1 MFDKFIHFIKY
12 NNAAVF
18 IIVLVFIFGTSVFAS
33 ETGREAVGKKKSS
46 IIGVD
51 NTLLLEADLDNFDMD
66 FKIEK
71 IEEDEKYYYI
81 TYTFIELSEL
91 NRAWQYGLKE
101 KERKISKNIKEDLGV
116 YFAKEL
122 EQEYYAKIKDLKLS
136 KEKAEE
142 KGESKRVEV
151 TEYSGLIGKT
161 LNVASKVFKEYEPIK
176 KNIIETPVSEFKM
189 REFKENENSGNS
201 TEISPSVPDNLT
213 EIYFDYIKEKD
224 PDADNIF
231 GTNDNCPYVYNP
243 DQVDSDGD
251 GVGDACDIDNINSD
265 TENISD
271 SLDENSDDTQEDE
284 GVQEEGD
291 VQIVDLDDMDTN
303 NNEDTNTNENT
314 NDNENIDT
322 NDTNE
327 HLAPNEDE
335 ASTSPLT
342 ETGQANEDENYGD
355 AGSGDNGEEVQDN
368 TGSGESSAGDNGD
381 TENNNQE
388 QSIDDGS
395 GDSVD
400 GTAGS
405 EEIVQDNSVNS
416 EESATET
423 GSADDNTTDNNE

>member
-18 IIVLVFIFGTSVFAS
+18 IIVLVFVVGASAFAS
-33 ETGREAVGKKKSS
+33 EPGREAIGKKTSS
-46 IIGVD
+46 IVGVD

-91 NRAWQYGLKE
+91 NGAWQYGLKE

-161 LNVASKVFKEYEPIK
+161 LNIASKVFKEYEPVK
-176 KNIIETPVSEFKM
+176 KKIIETPVSSAKM
-189 REFKENENSGNS
+189 RKIKENKNSENLNDSSASG
-201 TEISPSVPDNLT
+201 PDNLT

-231 GTNDNCPYVYNP
+231 GSNDNCPYVYNP

-271 SLDENSDDTQEDE
+271 SSDENLDDTQEDE

-303 NNEDTNTNENT
+303 ETNNDENNEEGITEDSEETEDAEEDTPPLTGTGQAEESEDAENTNENE
-314 NDNENIDT
+314 DIG
-322 NDTNE
+322 TNE
-327 HLAPNEDE
+327 
-335 ASTSPLT
+335 TK
-342 ETGQANEDENYGD
+342 DENTNVD
-355 AGSGDNGEEVQDN
+355 ENNAGNGDNGEN
-368 TGSGESSAGDNGD
+368 TGNDQDGQDDSENIEESEADGSDA
-381 TENNNQE
+381 ENNNE
-388 QSIDDGS
+388 
-395 GDSVD
+395 
-400 GTAGS
+400 
-405 EEIVQDNSVNS
+405 
-416 EESATET
+416 
-423 GSADDNTTDNNE
+423 

>member
-18 IIVLVFIFGTSVFAS
+18 IIVLVFVVGASAFAS
-33 ETGREAVGKKKSS
+33 EPGREAIGKKTSS
-46 IIGVD
+46 IVGVD

-91 NRAWQYGLKE
+91 NGAWQYGLKE

-161 LNVASKVFKEYEPIK
+161 LNIASKVFKEYEPVK
-176 KNIIETPVSEFKM
+176 KKIIETPVSSAKM
-189 REFKENENSGNS
+189 RKIKENKNSENLNDSSASG
-201 TEISPSVPDNLT
+201 PDNLT

-231 GTNDNCPYVYNP
+231 GSNDNCPYVYNP

-251 GVGDACDIDNINSD
+251 GVGDVCDIDNINSD

-271 SLDENSDDTQEDE
+271 SSNENSSDTQES
-284 GVQEEGD
+284 GEGD
-291 VQIVDLDDMDTN
+291 VQIVDLDDIDTN
-303 NNEDTNTNENT
+303 NNEDTNTNNTNKGSGDNSEDTSTNENT
-314 NDNENIDT
+314 NNT
-322 NDTNE
+322 NDE
-327 HLAPNEDE
+327 
-335 ASTSPLT
+335 STPLT
-342 ETGQANEDENYGD
+342 ETGQANEGEEFNDT
-355 AGSGDNGEEVQDN
+355 GSGDNGEEVQDN
-368 TGSGESSAGDNGD
+368 TGSGENSAGDSGD

-388 QSIDDGS
+388 QSIDDDS
-395 GDSVD
+395 GDSAD

-416 EESATET
+416 EESAIET

>member
-81 TYTFIELSEL
+81 TYTFIELSEF
-91 NRAWQYGLKE
+91 NGAWQYGLKE
-101 KERKISKNIKEDLGV
+101 KERKISKNIEEDLGV

-161 LNVASKVFKEYEPIK
+161 LNVASKVFKEYEPVK
-176 KNIIETPVSEFKM
+176 KKIIETPVSSAKM
-189 REFKENENSGNS
+189 RKIKENKNSENLNDSSASG
-201 TEISPSVPDNLT
+201 PDNLT

-231 GTNDNCPYVYNP
+231 GSNDNCPYVYNP

-271 SLDENSDDTQEDE
+271 SSDENLDDTQEDE

-303 NNEDTNTNENT
+303 ETNNDENNEEGITEDSEETEDAEEDTPPLTGTGQAEESEDAENTNENE
-314 NDNENIDT
+314 DIG
-322 NDTNE
+322 TNE
-327 HLAPNEDE
+327 
-335 ASTSPLT
+335 TK
-342 ETGQANEDENYGD
+342 DENTNVD
-355 AGSGDNGEEVQDN
+355 ENNAGNGDNGEN
-368 TGSGESSAGDNGD
+368 TGNDQDGQDDSENIEESEADGSDA
-381 TENNNQE
+381 ENNNE
-388 QSIDDGS
+388 
-395 GDSVD
+395 
-400 GTAGS
+400 
-405 EEIVQDNSVNS
+405 
-416 EESATET
+416 
-423 GSADDNTTDNNE
+423 

>member
-81 TYTFIELSEL
+81 TYTFIELSEF
-91 NRAWQYGLKE
+91 NGAWQYGLKE
-101 KERKISKNIKEDLGV
+101 KERKISKNIEEDLGV

-161 LNVASKVFKEYEPIK
+161 LNVASKVFKEYEPVK
-176 KNIIETPVSEFKM
+176 KKIIETPVSSAKM
-189 REFKENENSGNS
+189 RKIKENKNSENLNDSSASG
-201 TEISPSVPDNLT
+201 PDNLT

-231 GTNDNCPYVYNP
+231 GSNDNCPYVYNP

-271 SLDENSDDTQEDE
+271 SSNENSSDTQES
-284 GVQEEGD
+284 GEGD

-314 NDNENIDT
+314 NENENIDT
-322 NDTNE
+322 NDTND
-327 HLAPNEDE
+327 LAPNEDE
-335 ASTSPLT
+335 ASTLPLT

-368 TGSGESSAGDNGD
+368 IGSGESSAGDSGD

-395 GDSVD
+395 GDSAN

-416 EESATET
+416 EESTTET